1 MSTCSRK
8 PVTILNPSDILIAPS
23 ILAADFA
30 TLGND
35 VADVASSAE
44 VLHID
49 IMDGHFVPNLSMGPG
64 VVKSLRKQSDMV
76 FDVHLMITDPLKYI
90 HPFADAGADSIT
102 VHVES
107 NGDIAEAIS
116 MIHDC
121 GCSAGITLKPGTSA
135 SAIMPYLDMV
145 ELVLVMTVEPGFG
158 GQSFME
164 GQIPKI
170 RTLKEAI
177 DRSGRS
183 IHLEV
188 DGGIAVGTACQ
199 VIAAG
204 ANMLVAGSSVFH
216 AKTTRTEAIEAI
228 RADRL
233 PR

>member
-1 MSTCSRK
+1 MSNRPRK
-8 PVTILNPSDILIAPS
+8 PVTTLNTSDILVAPS
-23 ILAADFA
+23 ILSADFA
-30 TLGND
+30 NLATD
-35 VADVASSAE
+35 VADVAAADL
-44 VLHID
+44 LHID

-64 VVKSLRKQSDMV
+64 LVKSLRKQNDMI

-90 HPFADAGADSIT
+90 RTFADAGADSIT

-107 NGDIAEAIS
+107 NGDIAEALA

-135 SAIMPYLDMV
+135 SAILPYLDMV
-145 ELVLVMTVEPGFG
+145 ELILVMTVEPGFG

-170 RTLKEAI
+170 QTLKKAI
-177 DRSGRS
+177 EQSGRK

-199 VIAAG
+199 VINAG

-216 AKTTRTEAIEAI
+216 SKTTRKDAIEAI
-228 RADRL
+228 RADR
-233 PR
+233 